1 MCASTGYDSLVSRLL
16 ADPRKNDIAQS
27 ARTSAVR
34 QQAVTFSHHE
44 NESYSIHIASRLWSC
59 ELPILTVVNEDARL
73 AVLGFFIGDT
83 PISWILDGLG
93 SGSVI
98 SSRRGRCKRVA
109 ALPNTQRYP
118 SHGPTHPRLSVLC
131 RACLYSSKGRAL
143 YDC

>member
-73 AVLGFFIGDT
+73 AVLGLFFGDT
-83 PISWILDGLG
+83 PISWILDCLG
-93 SGSVI
+93 SGSII
-98 SSRRGRCKRVA
+98 SFHSGSRKRVA
-109 ALPNTQRYP
+109 VLP
-118 SHGPTHPRLSVLC
+118 
-131 RACLYSSKGRAL
+131 SS
-143 YDC
+143 